1 MTSNISRRGFLG
13 TSAGAAALSVA
24 GLRAASAQKFP
35 ERGILVIVPYAA
47 GGGSDV
53 SARLLARDLEP
64 IMGKS
69 VIGLCATFGM
79 AVGGY
84 VPVLWGASS
93 FSLVS
98 LVFGFAGG
106 VAGVWLGVRV
116 SDV

>member
-1 MTSNISRRGFLG
+1 MRRRLKGVCG
-13 TSAGAAALSVA
+13 SADSLS
-24 GLRAASAQKFP
+24 
-35 ERGILVIVPYAA
+35 
-47 GGGSDV
+47 
-53 SARLLARDLEP
+53 
-64 IMGKS
+64 MGKS

-98 LVFGFAGG
+98 LVFCFAGG